1 MITLT
6 KNGRERERERWR
18 ERERER
24 ERGEVKTRVLWCFLN
39 ILLYGFTII
48 PKNLTVRFK
57 DLP

>member
-6 KNGRERERERWR
+6 KNGRERERK
-18 ERERER
+18 R
-24 ERGEVKTRVLWCFLN
+24 ERGRLKQEFFGVFFN

>member
-6 KNGRERERERWR
+6 KNGREREREI
-18 ERERER
+18 ERE
-24 ERGEVKTRVLWCFLN
+24 GEVKTRDLWCFFN